1 MIGGDIDS
9 TSTYI
14 DKIRANYYTKYY
26 GNTLEDPILDHTF
39 NTNILSSITYHIT
52 RKTTI
57 YDILTELNISTANI
71 KGKLGV
77 TNIYIKPETDMLDSA
92 VLNYDEGEQSESDAV
107 STEPETALPRRQ
119 SVSTEPFKET
129 ALSRH
134 QSVSTEPETALPRR
148 QSVSTVKLG
157 TITQIITYITT
168 PTQSQPQYLS
178 QFTYTIPIGDVC
190 NHFYFDIISDTACL
204 VTFDLVE
211 IHFTDDTTLDTHF
224 PIICNYPVDKT
235 PFDSLNS
242 RWKNIFNI
250 VRLGLGYT
258 GFAF

>member
-26 GNTLEDPILDHTF
+26 GNTQAPILDHTF
-39 NTNILSSITYHIT
+39 NTNIISSVTYHIT

-77 TNIYIKPETDMLDSA
+77 TNIYIKSETDKLESA
-92 VLNYDEGEQSESDAV
+92 ALNNDEGEQSEVDVV
-107 STEPETALPRRQ
+107 STE
-119 SVSTEPFKET
+119 SFKET
-129 ALSRH
+129 ALPRH
-134 QSVSTEPETALPRR
+134 QSVSTVE
-148 QSVSTVKLG
+148 LG
-157 TITQIITYITT
+157 TITQIITYLTT
-168 PTQSQPQYLS
+168 STQFQPQSLS

-190 NHFYFDIISDTACL
+190 NYLYFDIVSDTACL

-211 IHFTDDTTLDTHF
+211 IHFTDDATLDTHF

-242 RWKNIFNI
+242 RWKNVFNI